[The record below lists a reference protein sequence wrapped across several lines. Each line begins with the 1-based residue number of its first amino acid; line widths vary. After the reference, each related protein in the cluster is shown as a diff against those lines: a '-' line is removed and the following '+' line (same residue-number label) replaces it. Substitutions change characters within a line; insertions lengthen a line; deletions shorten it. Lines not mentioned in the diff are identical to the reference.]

1 MGCRRGSA
9 DTMTGERG
17 LKMSTT
23 PKEQTAHSSDH
34 IQWKEVFPRHAVIT
48 IVALAAVYGLLE
60 LTGNSVNAVVLAIV
74 AMVALCLIKVPVTVA
89 LLTAALL
96 GGLQAGMGMD
106 GAVTGFNDNLLVGAQ
121 VGLTYIMVGALAVAL
136 ARSGLI
142 EVFARWVTE
151 KVGTDEAA
159 AAKGVKWA
167 LFGIFIAASL
177 LSQNLIPVH
186 IAFIPILIPPLLAVL
201 NRLRVDRRAVACVL
215 ACSMSAAYL
224 LLPTG
229 FGAIYLNEILLA
241 NVNQFGEPFGLTATA
256 DMGSKAMFWPVMGLV
271 AGMAFAVFI
280 TYRKPREYA
289 EPVAGSTNATVTDVA
304 PTKLRPFPLIM
315 TMLALAAALFFQLAF
330 DSLLVGAMVGFI
342 LLSIGGIFR
351 WNDQDDVF
359 TKGML
364 MMAQI
369 AVIITVASGFAGLLA
384 ETGEIEPLIA
394 ATADFVGGNMMFG
407 AFLMLFIGLFIT
419 IGFGDSF
426 ASVPILAP
434 IYIPLALELGFSP
447 LATICILGAAAA
459 LGDAGSPASTISL
472 GVTSGL
478 NADGRHDHIK
488 DSVIPTFLHC
498 NIGMLLFA
506 WVAALML

>member
-1 MGCRRGSA
+1 
-9 DTMTGERG
+9 
-17 LKMSTT
+17 MSTT
-23 PKEQTAHSSDH
+23 STQSPITSSDH
-34 IQWKEVFPRHAVIT
+34 IQWKEVFPRHSVLT
-48 IVALAAVYGLLE
+48 IAALAAVYGLLE
-60 LTGNSVNAVVLAIV
+60 LTGTTINAVVLAIV
-74 AMVALCLIKVPVTVA
+74 VMVALCLIKVPVTVA
-89 LLTAALL
+89 LIVAALL
-96 GGLQAGMGMD
+96 GGLQAGMGME
-106 GAVTGFNDNLLVGAQ
+106 GSLAAFNDNLLVGAQ

-136 ARSGLI
+136 SRSGLI
-142 EVFARWVTE
+142 EVFARWITN

-159 AAKGVKWA
+159 TAKGVKWS
-167 LFGIFIAASL
+167 LFGIFIVASL
-177 LSQNLIPVH
+177 LSQNLVPVH
-186 IAFIPILIPPLLAVL
+186 IAFIPILIPPLLGVL
-201 NRLRVDRRAVACVL
+201 NRLRVDRRAVACIL

-241 NVNQFGEPFGLTATA
+241 NVNQFGEPYGLTATA
-256 DMGSKAMFWPVMGLV
+256 SMAPKAMFWPVMGLV
-271 AGMAFAVFI
+271 AGMIFAVLVS
-280 TYRKPREYA
+280 YRAPREYK
-289 EPVAGSTNATVTDVA
+289 EPAAGSALATATTEA
-304 PTKLRPFPLIM
+304 QTKLRPFPLVM
-315 TMLALAAALFFQLAF
+315 TILGLAAALFFQIAF

-359 TKGML
+359 TSGML

-384 ETGEIEPLIA
+384 QTGDIEPLIA
-394 ATADFVGGNMMFG
+394 ATADFVGGNLAFG
-407 AFLMLFIGLFIT
+407 GFLMLFIGLFIT

-447 LATICILGAAAA
+447 LATICLLGAAAA

-478 NADGRHDHIK
+478 NADGRHDHIR

-506 WVAALML
+506 WVASLIL